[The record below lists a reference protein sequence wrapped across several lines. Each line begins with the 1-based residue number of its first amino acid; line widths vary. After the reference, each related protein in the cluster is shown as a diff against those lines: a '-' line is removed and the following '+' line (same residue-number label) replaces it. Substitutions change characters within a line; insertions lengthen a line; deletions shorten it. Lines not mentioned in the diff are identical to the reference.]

1 MAPGSRNVC
10 FPVFLRKLV
19 GLLVFV
25 CNGIIILTG
34 NIVRQECMDR
44 LPLLQDKHC
53 VAMIAGVG
61 SCGHV
66 YGGATAP
73 AETEGD
79 PPAPGNLRFL
89 PQAVL
94 FLDNEAGYGGAGAHW
109 TGAGE
114 VGGGARHP
122 PSR

>member
-1 MAPGSRNVC
+1 MAPGRGGC
-10 FPVFLRKLV
+10 FSPDFLRKLV

-73 AETEGD
+73 AETEGRSTR
-79 PPAPGNLRFL
+79 P
-89 PQAVL
+89 
-94 FLDNEAGYGGAGAHW
+94 
-109 TGAGE
+109 
-114 VGGGARHP
+114 
-122 PSR
+122 

>member
-1 MAPGSRNVC
+1 MSASRI
-10 FPVFLRKLV
+10 FLRKLV

-73 AETEGD
+73 AETEGRSTR
-79 PPAPGNLRFL
+79 PWQSAIPTPSGAFL
-89 PQAVL
+89 GQ
-94 FLDNEAGYGGAGAHW
+94 
-109 TGAGE
+109 
-114 VGGGARHP
+114 
-122 PSR
+122 